1 MSIAQPMIQATDV
14 EAAIRLLDTLC
25 EDRMR
30 LVEIP
35 EDLRLR
41 LLIVAGR
48 ISRPGRDAV
57 AQSARG
63 HRKARKTASVQQ
75 DRALIETSGLR
86 LQRQAPVYTPLWLE
100 PPAPDSVA
108 EPDVAEPDAAEPDAA
123 ESDTAEPHTGPG
135 AARPGLNRPRACY
148 VCKAPYT
155 RLHFYYDAMC
165 SRCGDFCHAKR
176 RQTAQLNGRVALV
189 TGGRLKI
196 GYQCAIILLR
206 AGARVI
212 VTTRFPHDAA
222 HRFALEPDFAEFQ
235 ARLQIYGLDFRHA
248 PTLEQFC
255 HHLCQSEQRLD
266 LLINNACQTVRRPP
280 EFYHHLLPYEELDPA
295 SLPLE
300 EQALTRG
307 DHVFRESAEVRA
319 LHGRGVAPTPA
330 QLSQVGLPDEAFAL
344 PDRIFP
350 EGRLDEDLQQVDL
363 RTMNSWRLKLADVS
377 TPELLEV
384 QLVNAIAP
392 FILNSKLKPLLLRGN
407 TGDRHIVNVSAME
420 GQFYR
425 VTKTDRHPHT
435 NMAKAALNMMT
446 RTSAPDYRKDGIYMN
461 AVDTGWVTDEDPA
474 MHVERKVSEG
484 FQPPLDIIDGAARIL
499 DPFFTGLNTGV
510 HTWGQFLKDYKPSPW

>member
-1 MSIAQPMIQATDV
+1 MSIPQPTIQATDV

-63 HRKARKTASVQQ
+63 HRKARKSASLQQ

-100 PPAPDSVA
+100 PPPPDSAA
-108 EPDVAEPDAAEPDAA
+108 EPDGADNAEPDAAVP
-123 ESDTAEPHTGPG
+123 
-135 AARPGLNRPRACY
+135 ARPGLNRPRACY

-155 RLHFYYDAMC
+155 QLHFYYDSMC
-165 SRCGDFCHAKR
+165 TRCGDFCHAKR

-222 HRFALEPDFAEFQ
+222 HRFALEPDFPEFQ
-235 ARLQIYGLDFRHA
+235 PRLQIYGLDFRHA

-280 EFYHHLLPYEELDPA
+280 EFYQHLLQAEESDPGH
-295 SLPLE
+295 LPLD
-300 EQALTRG
+300 EQALIRG
-307 DHVFRESAEVRA
+307 DLDFRRSVEVRA
-319 LHGRGVAPTPA
+319 LHGRAAAPTPA
-330 QLSQVGLPDEAFAL
+330 QLSQVGLPDEAFVH

-392 FILNSKLKPLLLRGN
+392 FILNSKLKPLLMRGN
-407 TGDRHIVNVSAME
+407 SGDRHIVNVSAME

-474 MHVERKVSEG
+474 MHVERKVTEG

>member
-1 MSIAQPMIQATDV
+1 MSTLPLRPSDV
-14 EAAIRLLDTLC
+14 EAAIQLLDTLC
-25 EDRMR
+25 ADRMR

-41 LLIVAGR
+41 LLIAAGR

-57 AQSARG
+57 ALTARA
-63 HRKARKTASVQQ
+63 HRKARKSAAVQQ
-75 DRALIETSGLR
+75 DRALVETSGLR
-86 LQRQAPVYTPLWLE
+86 LQRQAPVYTPLWLA
-100 PPAPDSVA
+100 AP
-108 EPDVAEPDAAEPDAA
+108 EPDA
-123 ESDTAEPHTGPG
+123 G
-135 AARPGLNRPRACY
+135 APGLNRPRACY
-148 VCKAPYT
+148 VCKEPYT
-155 RLHFYYDAMC
+155 QLHFYYDAMC
-165 SRCGDFCHAKR
+165 ARCGDFCYSKR
-176 RQTAQLNGRVALV
+176 RQTADLQGRVALV

-196 GYQCAIILLR
+196 GFQCAITLLR

-222 HRFALEPDFAEFQ
+222 HRFALEPDFGGFEG
-235 ARLQIYGLDFRHA
+235 RLQIYGLDFRHSPGVEA
-248 PTLEQFC
+248 FC
-255 HHLCQSEQRLD
+255 RHLCETEPQLD

-280 EFYHHLLPYEELDPA
+280 EFYQHLQAAEGLDPA
-295 SLPLE
+295 LLPDQERVL
-300 EQALTRG
+300 LRG
-307 DHVFRESAEVRA
+307 DLDLRA
-319 LHGRGVAPTPA
+319 TGRHLPGTTRVAR
-330 QLSQVGLPDEAFAL
+330 LPDEAIAATGHL
-344 PDRIFP
+344 FP

-384 QLVNAIAP
+384 HLVNAIAP

-407 TGDRHIVNVSAME
+407 RGDRHIVNVSAME

-425 VTKTDRHPHT
+425 TTKSDRHPHT
-435 NMAKAALNMMT
+435 NMAKAALNMLT

-474 MHVERKVSEG
+474 AHVERKVGDG

-499 DPFFTGLNTGV
+499 DPYFTGLKTGEHV
-510 HTWGQFLKDYKPSPW
+510 WGQFIKDYKPSPW